1 MHYILLFASGQNNQG
16 GGLMAY
22 LPFIL
27 ILAIMYFLMIRP
39 QAKRQ
44 KEKQKMLEAL
54 KKGDRIVTIGGIHGT
69 VSGFKGKEK
78 KMLALKLDKNTN
90 ITINR
95 SAVSGLL
102 NEIDQDEAQAV
113 EEQS

>member
-1 MHYILLFASGQNNQG
+1 
-16 GGLMAY
+16 MAY

-44 KEKQKMLEAL
+44 KEKQKMLSEL

-69 VSGFKGKEK
+69 ISGFKGKEK
-78 KMLALKLDKNTN
+78 KMLTIKLDKNTT

-95 SAVSGLL
+95 SAISGLL
-102 NEIDQDEAQAV
+102 NNFDQNESESLEAQ
-113 EEQS
+113 S

>member
-1 MHYILLFASGQNNQG
+1 
-16 GGLMAY
+16 MAY

-54 KKGDRIVTIGGIHGT
+54 KKGDRVVTIGGIHGI
-69 VSGFKGKEK
+69 VSGFKGKK
-78 KMLALKLDKNTN
+78 
-90 ITINR
+90 IR
-95 SAVSGLL
+95 C
-102 NEIDQDEAQAV
+102 
-113 EEQS
+113 

>member
-1 MHYILLFASGQNNQG
+1 MNFNFLLAGGQGSAS

-54 KKGDRIVTIGGIHGT
+54 KKGDRVVTIGGIHGT
-69 VSGFKGKEK
+69 VSGLKGKDK
-78 KMLALKLDKNTN
+78 KIVNLKISNNTH
-90 ITINR
+90 ISLNR
-95 SAVSGLL
+95 SAISGLV
-102 NEIDQDEAQAV
+102 NKVDDTEVESI
-113 EEQS
+113 EEQP